1 MGVDGGEDLEATL
14 DKLRRGMLHLCPTS
28 GLLLPIPLLLGDAS
42 QANCRQTSGKLV
54 WPQEFQKGA
63 EAKLICYNKQEG
75 RFIVQW
81 CLNITQDR
89 QNK

>member
-14 DKLRRGMLHLCPTS
+14 DKLRRGSLHLCPTS
-28 GLLLPIPLLLGDAS
+28 GLLHPIPLLLGDAS

-54 WPQEFQKGA
+54 WRPQEFQKGA

-75 RFIVQW
+75 RFIVQ
-81 CLNITQDR
+81 
-89 QNK
+89 